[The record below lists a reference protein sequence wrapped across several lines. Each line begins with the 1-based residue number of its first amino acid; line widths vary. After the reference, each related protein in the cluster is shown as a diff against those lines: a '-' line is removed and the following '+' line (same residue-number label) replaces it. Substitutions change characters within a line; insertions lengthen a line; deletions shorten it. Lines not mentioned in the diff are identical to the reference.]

1 MIERVENPGA
11 DKVNVAKAFGRLL
24 SERFEKDPRF
34 YFFSPDETTSNRF
47 TQIYDTEKRAWGLP
61 TEDFDLPSSADG
73 RIVEL
78 LSENTLFSTMMG
90 HLSNGEQAMMG
101 SYEAFFSVILSQIL
115 QQVKF
120 FKQMD
125 EVDWRQKWPAVNLL
139 STSMCWRQDHNGF
152 SHQSPE
158 IISALLD
165 VPSGKVNCFFPVDDV
180 AAEETFGRMLE
191 SENVVNLATF
201 DKNENPRWIDSYH
214 AKFLFDN
221 GGASIYGFASD
232 DDPEIVLTA
241 AGDVATREMIRARG
255 IVKRA
260 LPETRIRFVGINSLT
275 YGAIGTTE
283 KKLDQKTFDEYF
295 TFERPIIANFH
306 GYPATLKGIL
316 RNYTSGARLSVHGF
330 EEEGSTTTPLE
341 MLALNKASRFDLAA
355 EIFEKLG
362 RDDLAAEQRKI
373 IEENRDYTR
382 IFGIDQITLD

>member
-1 MIERVENPGA
+1 M
-11 DKVNVAKAFGRLL
+11 
-24 SERFEKDPRF
+24 
-34 YFFSPDETTSNRF
+34 
-47 TQIYDTEKRAWGLP
+47 
-61 TEDFDLPSSADG
+61 
-73 RIVEL
+73 
-78 LSENTLFSTMMG
+78 
-90 HLSNGEQAMMG
+90 
-101 SYEAFFSVILSQIL
+101 
-115 QQVKF
+115 
-120 FKQMD
+120 
-125 EVDWRQKWPAVNLL
+125 
-139 STSMCWRQDHNGF
+139 
-152 SHQSPE
+152 
-158 IISALLD
+158 
-165 VPSGKVNCFFPVDDV
+165 
-180 AAEETFGRMLE
+180 AAEETFGRMLK

-275 YGAIGTTE
+275 YGAIGTTK